1 MRAILAFLTLAAL
14 VAAAGSA
21 QAEKQIFIIA
31 NNSDGYGIDRCLAN
45 GASCGSAA
53 ATAYCR
59 THEFRQAISYRKVE
73 RDDITGAV
81 PNAGG
86 TGCRGT
92 SCDEFVA
99 IECGR

>member
-31 NNSDGYGIDRCLAN
+31 NNSDGYGIDRCLAD
-45 GASCGSAA
+45 GARCGSAA

-59 THEFRQAISYRKVE
+59 THEFRQAISYRKVD

-81 PNAGG
+81 PTAGG